1 MPVQIDTNQIDLNQ
15 NTNNNQNYN
24 ANNSSNNSYDDN
36 AAEPKEYFID
46 EILLEAVKMRASDIH
61 LTTGVPPTIRVNG
74 TLMPLPGY
82 EVLQE
87 EQIKILVSQILTEEQ
102 LELFYKEKDLDT
114 GYEVTTKD
122 RFRVNAY
129 FERGRIAMALRLIPP
144 YVPTLQELHIPQ
156 ILYEFCKLPQGLV
169 IISGPVGTG
178 KSTTIASLINWI
190 NKNRNKHIMTIED
203 PVEYS
208 LNSDKSLIHQREL
221 HVDTKE
227 WTKALRSALRED
239 INVLVVGETR
249 DFETMQLTLK
259 AAETGHL
266 VFTTLHAYSASQC
279 VERIIGMFPEQKQEQ
294 ARLQLSMVLEGTVTQ
309 SLLKGVD
316 PTKRYPALEIMLGT
330 DAVRNNIREGNTHFL
345 DNIINTSN
353 EIGMISMERSLAELV
368 NNGYVK
374 LEEAAAHARK
384 PDEFVRFLNRKQ

>member
-1 MPVQIDTNQIDLNQ
+1 MPVQLDTDQIDLQ
-15 NTNNNQNYN
+15 DPSRNN
-24 ANNSSNNSYDDN
+24 AGD
-36 AAEPKEYFID
+36 AKEYFID
-46 EILLEAVKMRASDIH
+46 EILMEAVKMRASDIH
-61 LTTGVPPTIRVNG
+61 LTTNVPPTVRING

-82 EVLQE
+82 GVLKE
-87 EQIKILVSQILTEEQ
+87 DEIKILVSQILTEEQ
-102 LELFYKEKDLDT
+102 LEIFFKEKDLDT
-114 GYEVTTKD
+114 GYEVDSKD
-122 RFRVNAY
+122 RFRVNIY

-144 YVPTLQELHIPQ
+144 YIPTLQELHLPQ

-169 IISGPVGTG
+169 IVSGPVGTG

-190 NKNRNKHIMTIED
+190 NKNKNKHIMTIED
-203 PVEYS
+203 PVEY
-208 LNSDKSLIHQREL
+208 NIESDKSLIHQREL

-227 WTKALRSALRED
+227 WSKALRSALRED

-249 DFETMQLTLK
+249 DYETMQLTLK

-294 ARLQLSMVLEGTVTQ
+294 ARMQLSMVLEGTITQ
-309 SLLKGVD
+309 ALLKGVD

-345 DNIINTSN
+345 DNIINTGSSL
-353 EIGMISMERSLAELV
+353 GMVSMERSLAELV
-368 NNGYVK
+368 NSGQVK

-384 PDEFVRFLNRKQ
+384 PDEFVRFLNNNRSQ